1 MTAHATSRVEAIPRW
16 RRSVVTGILVL
27 AALGAL
33 YAFVVAASVVR
44 AAGPATIVVESWRM
58 FGFLVFAG
66 LFLLLAYRPQ
76 AYPGVWELVI
86 FHKAAMAIFLIVA
99 GSGAIDGMAAAVA
112 DGVLAIALVVAY
124 LLVKGYRNW
133 DRLRRPSPERHG

>member
-33 YAFVVAASVVR
+33 YAFVVAVSAVR
-44 AAGPATIVVESWRM
+44 AAGPETVVVESWRM
-58 FGFLVFAG
+58 FGFLVFTG
-66 LFLLLAYRPQ
+66 LFLLLAFRPR

-86 FHKAAMAIFLIVA
+86 FHKAAVAIFLVVG
-99 GSGAIDGMAAAVA
+99 GSGATDGTAVAVA
-112 DGVLAIALVVAY
+112 DGALALALVVAY
-124 LLVKGYRNW
+124 LLVKGYQNW
-133 DRLRRPSPERHG
+133 DRLWESAG